1 MLKYKLGIFDDIKCD
16 HQFYNPVKYYR
27 NDIDLILE
35 MYFVLRIKWKIR
47 VGLSHPVFT
56 LKVILLY

>member
-35 MYFVLRIKWKIR
+35 REDRYIFCSMYY
-47 VGLSHPVFT
+47 GLNEKLGLV
-56 LKVILLY
+56 